1 MGQENGCHPHSPCF
15 IKLNNSTLTGP
26 FPDVCY
32 FPTHK
37 IEVREGPRRR
47 QSAEDVVRYRER
59 ALYSIVGLSL
69 LLLRSGERRRKR
81 ERDRKEGT
89 LVAAREG
96 KKIEAAS
103 AAPFPPSCY
112 SQTPPS
118 LFRGKQG
125 RRGEKKRSRQPRR
138 KRTRKG
144 GWRRLRRRRPTAAA
158 AAQPLSFEQKK
169 KSKGSSGGRRQG

>member
-15 IKLNNSTLTGP
+15 IRLNNSTLTGP

-32 FPTHK
+32 FPTQK

-47 QSAEDVVRYRER
+47 QSAEDVVRFGER
-59 ALYSIVGLSL
+59 ALHSIVGLSL

-138 KRTRKG
+138 KRTRRG

-169 KSKGSSGGRRQG
+169 E